1 MRILFITAF
10 PPCQKTAGQDYSR
23 RLILDLLEKGHE
35 VTLIYAEY
43 PGHTVEL
50 PDSVKVLGTIHP
62 AFKNC
67 LAKSYF
73 HPFFTRRFDKSVLKL
88 LQTVSADFDMLY
100 FDFSQVHLYSLSI
113 SHPCKV
119 LMCHDVIA
127 QKFSRKGRL
136 QLPWI
141 RRTEGK
147 LLRTASMIV
156 TPSKKDRD
164 YIAFT
169 YKLNAEAVNQY
180 LKNGHFDYS
189 GKAVVKNRFCF
200 YGAWNREENT
210 EALEWFL
217 FQVYPR
223 LTCDAYFIVI
233 GGGMSDALLNKI
245 STYKNFSCLGFVD
258 DPVEEIA
265 CCQALIAPLHKGAG
279 VKVKVI
285 DALSSGSAVIGTDV
299 AFEGIEDNAKHPL
312 FFSADSPEEFADILN
327 NWQTVD
333 FSEKQAAADE
343 FFARYNS
350 NHFTDLLSVNQ
361 FT

>member
-1 MRILFITAF
+1 MKILFITAF

-62 AFKNC
+62 ALKNC
-67 LAKSYF
+67 LAKPCF
-73 HPFFTRRFDKSVLKL
+73 HPFFTRRFEKNVLVN
-88 LQTVSADFDMLY
+88 LQSIVSDFDMLY
-100 FDFSQVHLYSLSI
+100 FDFSQVHFYSLFI

-141 RRTEGK
+141 RRTEGR
-147 LLRTASMIV
+147 LLRTAGQIV
-156 TPSKKDRD
+156 TFSRKDGD
-164 YIAFT
+164 FIQKT
-169 YKLNAEAVNQY
+169 YGMESVNVNFY
-180 LKNGHFDYS
+180 LKNGHFDYL

-210 EALEWFL
+210 EALEWFISH
-217 FQVYPR
+217 VYPK
-223 LTCDAYFIVI
+223 LSCDAHFIVI
-233 GGGMSDALLNKI
+233 GGGMSGALLNKI

-299 AFEGIEDNAKHPL
+299 AFEGIEDNTAHGL
-312 FFSADSPEEFADILN
+312 FFFAESPEEFADILN
-327 NWQTVD
+327 NWQPLAL
-333 FSEKQAAADE
+333 SEKQAAADE

-350 NHFTDLLSVNQ
+350 NHFTDLLSGGRL
-361 FT
+361 